1 MRTWW
6 KNTWARRPKLSRG
19 WKLVRNL
26 ALGAVGGYLLWSFWG
41 YPLPTAEMTFRRLER
56 QHLLSPSE
64 LVFSTPEYGQG
75 TDAASKR
82 DRMVEALDGTKL
94 YLEDCWFAGLTEE
107 SVVIASVERGLLLAG
122 DGQLR
127 GYARDGGPL
136 LLPLSQSEWEIPRA
150 YWVEVDYSV
159 GAHYTYHNFVPFL
172 LLDVPGETRRVELS
186 LELRQETGT
195 QILPYQA
202 DSWGLG
208 GGVWLVGAWREDG
221 QSPSPWL
228 EGSYTL
234 RLYDEK
240 DTLLKQREGAIP
252 RPL

>member
-1 MRTWW
+1 MKTWW
-6 KNTWARRPKLSRG
+6 KNLWARRPKLSRG

-26 ALGAVGGYLLWSFWG
+26 ALAAVGGYLIWSFWG
-41 YPLPTAEMTFRRLER
+41 YPLPTVEMTFRRLER
-56 QHLLSPSE
+56 QHLLSPSQ

-75 TDAASKR
+75 TDAVSRR
-82 DRMVEALDGTKL
+82 DRTVTALDGTQL
-94 YLEDCWFAGLTEE
+94 YLEDCWFAGVTEE
-107 SVVIASVERGLLLAG
+107 TAVIALVERDLLMAD

-127 GYARDGGPL
+127 GYARDGEPL

-150 YWVEVDYSV
+150 YWVEADYSV

-172 LLDVPGETRRVELS
+172 LLDVPEDTRRVELS

-195 QILPYQA
+195 QRLPYRT
-202 DSWGLG
+202 DSWNLG

-221 QSPSPWL
+221 VSPSPWL
-228 EGSYTL
+228 EGFYTL
-234 RLYDEK
+234 RLYDEQ

>member
-1 MRTWW
+1 MKRGGAGKRTGPW
-6 KNTWARRPKLSRG
+6 KPENAGKPSGWTKPWPASAFDRTGRR
-19 WKLVRNL
+19 
-26 ALGAVGGYLLWSFWG
+26 
-41 YPLPTAEMTFRRLER
+41 
-56 QHLLSPSE
+56 
-64 LVFSTPEYGQG
+64 
-75 TDAASKR
+75 
-82 DRMVEALDGTKL
+82 
-94 YLEDCWFAGLTEE
+94 C
-107 SVVIASVERGLLLAG
+107 
-122 DGQLR
+122 
-127 GYARDGGPL
+127 
-136 LLPLSQSEWEIPRA
+136 
-150 YWVEVDYSV
+150 
-159 GAHYTYHNFVPFL
+159 
-172 LLDVPGETRRVELS
+172 ELS

-221 QSPSPWL
+221 QSPSLWL